1 MIACNWNFACMQLAR
16 AAARTAAPRTAR
28 GDAAAAMPPARR
40 VRAKHRVAGPEDNR
54 VFGITDPHTA
64 RRLQVMRER
73 VLAEQERAAA
83 IQFDR
88 AFQYYRAGV
97 EAAYNTA
104 EHAEML
110 ERPLADMKL
119 WSGGTTAE
127 EREYLTPQQVRDM
140 IRMRLEAPLVIAFEN
155 WPMNVVGRLVK
166 AAHSL
171 NYIAQDVFVGDCG
184 GVVDMDGVRSRPDT
198 SMHLARQ
205 CLRRAFPARS
215 KRGKYADNFKARR
228 VLCEELNR
236 VDNPRFT
243 LVVDGRDLPLTH
255 VDWEECITVSR
266 ECNCVVLVN
275 VCSATERP
283 VHRYTRLV
291 RR

>member
-1 MIACNWNFACMQLAR
+1 
-16 AAARTAAPRTAR
+16 
-28 GDAAAAMPPARR
+28 MPPARR

-140 IRMRLEAPLVIAFEN
+140 IRMRLET
-155 WPMNVVGRLVK
+155 R
-166 AAHSL
+166 SL
-171 NYIAQDVFVGDCG
+171 HG
-184 GVVDMDGVRSRPDT
+184 
-198 SMHLARQ
+198 
-205 CLRRAFPARS
+205 
-215 KRGKYADNFKARR
+215 
-228 VLCEELNR
+228 
-236 VDNPRFT
+236 
-243 LVVDGRDLPLTH
+243 
-255 VDWEECITVSR
+255 
-266 ECNCVVLVN
+266 
-275 VCSATERP
+275 
-283 VHRYTRLV
+283 
-291 RR
+291 